1 MTRPVVGLLMVFLP
15 LSFFTIGGGQAV
27 IAEVQ
32 RQVVTVHHWMSKTE
46 FANLFAISRMA
57 PGPGSLYITLVGWY
71 VAGVAGAIAATI
83 GIFVPTIALTY
94 VISGF
99 WKPHAKADWQ
109 RALET
114 GLKPVAA
121 GMVLASVFVLFMN
134 LNGGSWARAI
144 AVASTGLLSLTRIN
158 PLIVLGSGALLFL
171 LLHHFQLATA

>member
-1 MTRPVVGLLMVFLP
+1 MTRPVTALLAVFLP

-46 FANLFAISRMA
+46 FAYLFAISRMA
-57 PGPGSLYITLVGWY
+57 PGPGSLYITLVGWQ
-71 VAGVAGAIAATI
+71 VAGVAGAIAATV
-83 GIFVPTIALTY
+83 GIFAPTIALTY
-94 VISGF
+94 TISGF

-109 RALET
+109 RALEV

-134 LNGGSWARAI
+134 LNGGLWARGI
-144 AVASTGLLSLTRIN
+144 AVASTAIVSMTRIN
-158 PLIVLGSGALLFL
+158 PLLVIGGGAVIFL
-171 LLHHFQLATA
+171 ILRHFQPG